1 MSLQHQKCKVLKV
14 SPLQFRLLR
23 SKSRWV
29 MGGSLRGG
37 WKISISLA
45 RRRFPLEKRLNVA
58 VEICR
63 LSAYLTA
70 KQKVRYSSPFSPG
83 TDKKWYSLPGTW
95 YVWYLLVLLACW
107 HTHNHCTCWYPLI
120 KTVGIRNVLRPESGI
135 VNSSV
140 TWLRIMW
147 QQSCAHYLVTR

>member
-1 MSLQHQKCKVLKV
+1 MSDTWT
-14 SPLQFRLLR
+14 
-23 SKSRWV
+23 SRWMPV
-29 MGGSLRGG
+29 TTLAARVVGLWGGVWGG

-45 RRRFPLEKRLNVA
+45 RRRFPLEKILNVA

-70 KQKVRYSSPFSPG
+70 KRKVRYSSPFSPG

-120 KTVGIRNVLRPESGI
+120 KTPETSFETTIPARLLGTGLLKFW
-135 VNSSV
+135 SS
-140 TWLRIMW
+140 
-147 QQSCAHYLVTR
+147 TRKCPFSAGSIIPTPSY